1 MVRSLIKYPTKYLIC
16 FLTKLNLIRNNKIVW
31 IEFCKL
37 HLPSLLQL
45 SRSGVKLRYE
55 AGTVANGDGV
65 GIATVGAEAA
75 DKAGR
80 TDADF

>member
-1 MVRSLIKYPTKYLIC
+1 
-16 FLTKLNLIRNNKIVW
+16 
-31 IEFCKL
+31 
-37 HLPSLLQL
+37 LLQL

-65 GIATVGAEAA
+65 GIATVSAEAA